1 MLIGWMRARGEWEL
15 LREDEKGTVP
25 LYAFRDVPHELS
37 EYEAM
42 CTFHQTSPESHFTR
56 NWICSRATPDGR
68 VTVANMRLIVSEGNR
83 REEVQLETEGDLRRC
98 LRELMGVKFAESV
111 SLARLTGQ

>member
-1 MLIGWMRARGEWEL
+1 MSALAIPSWTQSCSSQAGADQADGHRYVVSPAGDEWEL

-25 LYAFRDVPHELS
+25 LYAFRDVPHELD

-56 NWICSRATPDGR
+56 NWICSRATRTGGSPLP
-68 VTVANMRLIVSEGNR
+68 TCVSSLVR
-83 REEVQLETEGDLRRC
+83 RRSGKKC
-98 LRELMGVKFAESV
+98 S
-111 SLARLTGQ
+111 